1 MKRYKAKHEKLAKE
15 KENIVRAIKDGDPGS
30 MRKEAI
36 EHVRTLIEK
45 IILTPKANQKNLSI
59 DLYGD
64 LVGILEFAT
73 EDKTMKGG
81 HDTRL
86 FNPLIANANYEKSV
100 QLVAGAGFEP
110 TAFGL

>member
-45 IILTPKANQKNLSI
+45 IILTPKANQKNQGEGLRIFRSW
-59 DLYGD
+59 
-64 LVGILEFAT
+64 
-73 EDKTMKGG
+73 
-81 HDTRL
+81 
-86 FNPLIANANYEKSV
+86 EKPNLNKH
-100 QLVAGAGFEP
+100 QLP
-110 TAFGL
+110 